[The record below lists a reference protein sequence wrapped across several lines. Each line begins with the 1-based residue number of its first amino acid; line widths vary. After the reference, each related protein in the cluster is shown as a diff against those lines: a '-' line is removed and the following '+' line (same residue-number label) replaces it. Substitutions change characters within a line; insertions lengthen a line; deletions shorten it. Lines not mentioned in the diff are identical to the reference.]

1 MKTLQVIVEC
11 NLDSS
16 KEEEIKKLGKVKY
29 KLPMINSYVLE
40 LPETSFQQLKNVSQI
55 EAVHQITHIT
65 AQMYKER
72 QSVKASAAYQQG
84 LTGKGITIAILDT
97 GIADVTDFVKPH
109 NRILAFRDI
118 VNGKSKPYDDNGHGT
133 HVSGICIIHLNHN
146 RITLRAL

>member
-16 KEEEIKKLGKVKY
+16 KEEEINKLGTVKY

-40 LPETSFQQLKNVSQI
+40 LPETSFKKLEGIKEIGV
-55 EAVHQITHIT
+55 VHQITSIT
-65 AQMYKER
+65 AQMYQER
-72 QSVKASAAYQQG
+72 QSVKAPAAYQQG

-97 GIADVTDFVKPH
+97 GIADVADFVKPY
-109 NRILAFRDI
+109 NRILAFWDI

-133 HVSGICIIHLNHN
+133 HVAGICIIHL
-146 RITLRAL
+146 RSKD